1 MNCWGFLGAALF
13 LSGILSGF
21 VAYYS
26 IMETYFK

>member
-1 MNCWGFLGAALF
+1 MNFWGFLGLTLL

-26 IMETYFK
+26 IMETYFR